1 LEQRFIDFPGI
12 FRVIYVVVHVLRNP
26 SFNLDVLMGNG
37 KGKVHPRKAMKVS
50 ALEGGKWS
58 TPRPGRFTPWKET
71 LYPLYRRL
79 GGAQGGLDG
88 YGKSRLHRDSI
99 PGTSI
104 S

>member
-1 LEQRFIDFPGI
+1 M
-12 FRVIYVVVHVLRNP
+12 VN
-26 SFNLDVLMGNG
+26 GN
-37 KGKVHPRKAMKVS
+37 GKVHPRKRHED
-50 ALEGGKWS
+50 LGTGGGRRWS
-58 TPRPGRFTPWKET
+58 TPRPGRFMPWKEI